1 MKKNDQMQD
10 AVNRRTF
17 LGQSSGVI
25 GTSVLGSMALNH
37 GVFAAQ
43 NDELKIALIGCGG
56 RGSGAADQAL
66 NTHDQGPIKLVA
78 MADAFEDRLEGSLNN
93 LARKHGDRVDVPE
106 DRRFYGFEGYKKA
119 IALADVVILAT
130 PPGFRP
136 IHFEEAVKQGKHVF
150 MEKPVATDAPGVRKV
165 LAAAEA

>member
-25 GTSVLGSMALNH
+25 GTSMLGSMALNH

-78 MADAFEDRLEGSLNN
+78 MADAF
-93 LARKHGDRVDVPE
+93 
-106 DRRFYGFEGYKKA
+106 FYDHCGPSHA
-119 IALADVVILAT
+119 PWAWADW
-130 PPGFRP
+130 PRG
-136 IHFEEAVKQGKHVF
+136 
-150 MEKPVATDAPGVRKV
+150 
-165 LAAAEA
+165 AAES